1 MGHYL
6 GQIYVCYETLDLIV
20 RFLTREIS
28 AAFTRFFLMTVEKV
42 LVNTADI
49 SHLKLCRTNL
59 W

>member
-6 GQIYVCYETLDLIV
+6 GQIYVCYETLNLIV

-49 SHLKLCRTNL
+49 HLMR
-59 W
+59 